1 MLYPLISRDEVDYL
15 LGKYQKEFAKA
26 KKLQERAALWQK
38 IIHEFRIRCYLWN
51 MQSDDCIGKA
61 IWWITPKRTK
71 YARWY
76 EVCQGIVTDVHVNVF
91 FVQAGKKN
99 VTVRMQH
106 LLAMSGPGRNDAVGA
121 RS

>member
-15 LGKYQKEFAKA
+15 LGRYQKEFAKV

-38 IIHEFRIRCYLWN
+38 IIHEFRIRCYLWPLEAE
-51 MQSDDCIGKA
+51 DCTGKA

-76 EVCQGIVTDVHVNVF
+76 EVCHGVVTDVHNNVF

-99 VTVRMQH
+99 VTVRMKH
-106 LLAMSGPGRNDAVGA
+106 LLAMAGPGK
-121 RS
+121 